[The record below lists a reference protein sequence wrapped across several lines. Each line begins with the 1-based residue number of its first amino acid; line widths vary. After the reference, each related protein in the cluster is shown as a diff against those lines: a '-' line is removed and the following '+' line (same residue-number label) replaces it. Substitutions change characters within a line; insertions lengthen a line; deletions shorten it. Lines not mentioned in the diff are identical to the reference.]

1 MNFNPIS
8 GISGSSPVA
17 VTSIPKHKSFILSN
31 TSASTATIVVKFM
44 KPDGNG
50 TDDFSIKLIA
60 NSGALFFPTRLHSI
74 VSTTQ
79 QINVMFLR

>member
-17 VTSIPKHKSFILSN
+17 VTSIPKHKSFLLSN
-31 TSASTATIVVKFM
+31 ISASTATVIIKFM
-44 KPDGNG
+44 KADGTG

-60 NSGALFFPTRLHSI
+60 NSGALFFPTRLHSV
-74 VSTTQ
+74 VSTSH

>member
-17 VTSIPKHKSFILSN
+17 VTSIPKHKSFLLSN
-31 TSASTATIVVKFM
+31 FTASTATVVVKFM
-44 KPDGNG
+44 KPNG
-50 TDDFSIKLIA
+50 TGTEDFSIRIVA
-60 NSGALFFPTRLHSI
+60 NAGSLFFPTRLHSI

-79 QINVMFLR
+79 AINVLFLM

>member
-31 TSASTATIVVKFM
+31 ITASTATVVVKFM
-44 KPDGNG
+44 KPNG
-50 TDDFSIKLIA
+50 TGTEDFSIRIVA
-60 NSGALFFPTRLHSI
+60 NSGSLFFPTRLHSI

-79 QINVMFLR
+79 AINVLFLM